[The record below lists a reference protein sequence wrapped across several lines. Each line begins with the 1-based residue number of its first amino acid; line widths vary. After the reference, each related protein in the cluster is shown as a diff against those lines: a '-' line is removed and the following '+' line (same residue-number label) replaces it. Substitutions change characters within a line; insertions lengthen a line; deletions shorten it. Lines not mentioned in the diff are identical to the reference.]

1 MKKKELTEM
10 KKGIV
15 GSQLMLTRVSSGQ
28 VLPNTKLDCSQ
39 TLADMLRTIWPPDL
53 DVRERFIIIAAN
65 NANYPLSYYEL
76 SSGGI
81 AATIVEISFLLAF
94 AALSG
99 SKKIIVAH
107 NHPSGRL
114 NPSNEDIKITKKID
128 AALQHIDIKILDHI
142 ILVPN
147 EGEYYSFA
155 DNGLI

>member
-28 VLPNTKLDCSQ
+28 VLPSTKIDRSQ
-39 TLADMLRTIWPPDL
+39 TGAEIARSIWPPDL
-53 DVRERFIIIAAN
+53 DVRERFFVIAVN
-65 NANYPLSYYEL
+65 NANCPLSYYEL

-107 NHPSGRL
+107 NHPSGTL

>member
-81 AATIVEISFLLAF
+81 DNTSVEIGLIIAF
-94 AALSG
+94 SALSG
-99 SKKIIVAH
+99 CKNLIIAH
-107 NHPSGRL
+107 NHPSGTIE
-114 NPSNEDIKITKKID
+114 PSKADRDVTNRIKY
-128 AALQHIDIKILDHI
+128 ALTTIGNNLLDHI
-142 ILVPN
+142 ILAP
-147 EGEYYSFA
+147 GEDYYSFA